1 MSREQLERA
10 LSAIE
15 DLTDKSKV
23 FAKATEAANLVAYT
37 YLSTVTEV
45 KNENQNEAV

>member
-1 MSREQLERA
+1 MSTDQLERA

-45 KNENQNEAV
+45 RNKKQTDAV